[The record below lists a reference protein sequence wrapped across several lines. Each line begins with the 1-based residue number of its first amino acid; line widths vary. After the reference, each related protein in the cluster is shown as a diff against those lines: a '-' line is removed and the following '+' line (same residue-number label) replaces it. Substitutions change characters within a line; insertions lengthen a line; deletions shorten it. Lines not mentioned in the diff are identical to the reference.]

1 MKCTDGS
8 TECHKLNLRM
18 PAASL
23 NIAGA
28 VLHVQVDEAR
38 DVLAHV
44 VLCHVPVVRYNFA
57 AKVVYAAV
65 MVRRLMYAQLD
76 PSYIDDRDY
85 YGNKR
90 LELAGAP
97 TEPGSCRIIFV
108 LTMHA
113 CAAAVMHLMS
123 LCAGHA
129 CMRTSCHAADAV
141 CAMHVHLH
149 ACS

>member
-1 MKCTDGS
+1 VAT
-8 TECHKLNLRM
+8 
-18 PAASL
+18 
-23 NIAGA
+23 
-28 VLHVQVDEAR
+28 QVDEAR

-97 TEPGSCRIIFV
+97 PPPYTHTPWPRPLHTHCCNIVISTLCLV
-108 LTMHA
+108 LTPWHPLVA
-113 CAAAVMHLMS
+113 LPVSTHTPLLS
-123 LCAGHA
+123 
-129 CMRTSCHAADAV
+129 
-141 CAMHVHLH
+141 
-149 ACS
+149 

>member
-1 MKCTDGS
+1 LQVD
-8 TECHKLNLRM
+8 EARDVLAHVVLCHVPLVRYNF
-18 PAASL
+18 AAKACDAMCAACPTCLQVDEVRDRFRFEEADRSHSCAENAAL
-23 NIAGA
+23 IVTHV
-28 VLHVQVDEAR
+28 VLVCIYVQVDEAR

-90 LELAGAP
+90 LELAG
-97 TEPGSCRIIFV
+97 E
-108 LTMHA
+108 
-113 CAAAVMHLMS
+113 
-123 LCAGHA
+123 GHG
-129 CMRTSCHAADAV
+129 CC
-141 CAMHVHLH
+141 C
-149 ACS
+149 

>member
-1 MKCTDGS
+1 MKVAHFTRTHTLACT
-8 TECHKLNLRM
+8 TTTQAR
-18 PAASL
+18 
-23 NIAGA
+23 
-28 VLHVQVDEAR
+28 LHGLITLLTPDPRLLPTYLPTYHNNNQSIKQVDEAR

-90 LELAGAP
+90 LELAG
-97 TEPGSCRIIFV
+97 EP
-108 LTMHA
+108 A
-113 CAAAVMHLMS
+113 
-123 LCAGHA
+123 
-129 CMRTSCHAADAV
+129 
-141 CAMHVHLH
+141 
-149 ACS
+149 

>member
-1 MKCTDGS
+1 
-8 TECHKLNLRM
+8 M
-18 PAASL
+18 PWA
-23 NIAGA
+23 
-28 VLHVQVDEAR
+28 QVDEAR

-90 LELAGAP
+90 LELAGGCVE
-97 TEPGSCRIIFV
+97 T
-108 LTMHA
+108 
-113 CAAAVMHLMS
+113 
-123 LCAGHA
+123 
-129 CMRTSCHAADAV
+129 
-141 CAMHVHLH
+141 
-149 ACS
+149 

>member
-1 MKCTDGS
+1 VSC
-8 TECHKLNLRM
+8 
-18 PAASL
+18 A
-23 NIAGA
+23 
-28 VLHVQVDEAR
+28 QVDEAR

-90 LELAGAP
+90 LELGGGWVSEQRHCSRADRDPADTAGSAMM
-97 TEPGSCRIIFV
+97 I
-108 LTMHA
+108 
-113 CAAAVMHLMS
+113 
-123 LCAGHA
+123 
-129 CMRTSCHAADAV
+129 
-141 CAMHVHLH
+141 CAMYKGFSLPVRSCFQQTGVLRKVGMWHSVVTF
-149 ACS
+149 AGPTR